1 VGSYTRRL
9 ASIPTP
15 KLGAQRAT
23 VLPING
29 NGLMASSS
37 VRPIAP
43 GYSLLPNSSPGRP
56 SMPVGA
62 RVTSEQARVR
72 RRNVL
77 AALAGAAAL
86 TLLPAVAFGGL
97 AVMLHLLVDAA
108 LLGFVL
114 LLVQYQ
120 REIDLS
126 RTQQRPVYAAPGQAP
141 FAATGTGPA

>member
-1 VGSYTRRL
+1 MGSYTRRL

-15 KLGAQRAT
+15 RLGGQRAT

-29 NGLMASSS
+29 NGLRASSS
-37 VRPIAP
+37 VRPVTP
-43 GYSLLPNSSPGRP
+43 GYSLLPNGGPGRP
-56 SMPVGA
+56 SMPMSG
-62 RVTSEQARVR
+62 RVTSEQARAR
-72 RRNVL
+72 RRTGL

-97 AVMLHLLVDAA
+97 AVMLHLLVDAV

-126 RTQQRPVYAAPGQAP
+126 RTQQRPVYAAHGQAP